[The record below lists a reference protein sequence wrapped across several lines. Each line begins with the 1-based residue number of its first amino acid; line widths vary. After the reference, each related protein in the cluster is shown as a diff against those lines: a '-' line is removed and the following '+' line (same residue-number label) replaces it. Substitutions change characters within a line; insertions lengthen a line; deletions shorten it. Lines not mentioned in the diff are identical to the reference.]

1 MYLAYW
7 SLSKQPKLIIKL
19 KEEISMNRLLNIQ
32 YFHLGDNI
40 IYTTDT
46 TEFEID
52 YEVNL
57 YENII

>member
-1 MYLAYW
+1 
-7 SLSKQPKLIIKL
+7 
-19 KEEISMNRLLNIQ
+19 MNRLLKIR

-46 TEFEID
+46 TEFEVD